1 MSKDERSEGPEPE
14 EPDEELTEELDEDR
28 GGGGALGFLAG
39 FALGALLG
47 AGAALLFAP
56 ERGTVTRRRL
66 RRRLRDL
73 GAETADRVGEL
84 RHRAEREVR
93 RGRRRI
99 ARHLPGD

>member
-14 EPDEELTEELDEDR
+14 ELDEELGEEL
-28 GGGGALGFLAG
+28 GGGGPLGFLAG

-47 AGAALLFAP
+47 AGMALLFAP

-73 GAETADRVGEL
+73 GADTADRVGEL

-99 ARHLPGD
+99 ARHLPD

>member
-14 EPDEELTEELDEDR
+14 EPEEPDEEPDEGV

-47 AGAALLFAP
+47 AGTALLFAP
-56 ERGTVTRRRL
+56 ERGAVTRRRL

-73 GAETADRVGEL
+73 GADTADRVGEL
-84 RHRAEREVR
+84 RHRAEREMR

-99 ARHLPGD
+99 ARHLPD